1 MKYYIIA
8 GEASGDLHGSNLMK
22 GIYSEDPQADIRFW
36 GGDLMESVWG
46 SCQDN
51 PSHDSV
57 AGRLIETVHRTV
69 SCPLA
74 YPCGQGG
81 STVLTTAPHLKAEG
95 TGLVRHYK
103 EGAVMGFFEVFVKAR
118 MLLGNVSFCKK
129 DILAWKPDVV
139 ILIDYPGFNFKIA
152 EFAHKAGFKVF
163 YYIAPKVWASREGR
177 IKKLKAYVDKLF
189 IVFPFEIPYFTEK
202 GIPFIYKGNPLID
215 AVDGSRAMSE
225 TKQDFLTRNSLED
238 KPIIAMLA
246 GSRKG
251 EISTMMPVLTE
262 FASKMRAIP
271 QYADYQFIIG
281 GAPAR
286 SMSDYEPWL
295 TEENRKY
302 IHVLF
307 GETQSIIRHAEAAVV
322 NSGTASLET
331 VLFNTPQVVGYIGN
345 PLTYQ
350 IARRI
355 VKLKYISLGNL
366 IIDKGAFK
374 EFIQDDCNPDMILS
388 EIRALLED
396 SGYRSKML
404 SDYADIRNA
413 LGGSGASAAVAKA
426 MLDELK

>member
-1 MKYYIIA
+1 MRYYIIA

-22 GIYSEDPQADIRFW
+22 GIYAEDPQAEIRFW
-36 GGDLMESVWG
+36 GGDLMESVWAESESVCPVTG
-46 SCQDN
+46 REGGFKDN
-51 PSHDSV
+51 PSHSCG
-57 AGRLIETVHRTV
+57 AGP
-69 SCPLA
+69 S
-74 YPCGQGG
+74 PCGQGG
-81 STVLTTAPHLKAEG
+81 STVFETALPS
-95 TGLVRHYK
+95 GLVRHYK
-103 EGAVMGFFEVFVKAR
+103 DGAIIGFVEVFVKAR

-129 DILAWKPDVV
+129 DILQWKPDVV

-177 IKKLKAYVDKLF
+177 IKKLKAYVDRLF
-189 IVFPFEIPYFTEK
+189 IVFPFEIPYFTKKE
-202 GIPFIYKGNPLID
+202 IPFIYKGNPLID
-215 AVDGSRAMSE
+215 AVDGSRAMNE
-225 TKQDFLTRNSLED
+225 TKEDFLKRNSLED

-262 FASKMRAIP
+262 FAAKMKGLP

-350 IARRI
+350 IAKKI

-366 IIDKGAFK
+366 IIDRGAFK
-374 EFIQDDCNPDMILS
+374 EFIQDDCNPNMILK
-388 EIRALLED
+388 EIRLLLED
-396 SGYRSKML
+396 KQYREKML

-426 MLDELK
+426 MLEELKG

>member
-22 GIYSEDPQADIRFW
+22 GIYAEDSQADIRFW
-36 GGDLMESVWG
+36 GGDLMESVWD
-46 SCQDN
+46 SCQNN
-51 PSHDSV
+51 PSHSFV
-57 AGRLIETVHRTV
+57 VGPT
-69 SCPLA
+69 
-74 YPCGQGG
+74 PCGQGG
-81 STVLTTAPHLKAEG
+81 STVLTTAPHLKVKDS
-95 TGLVRHYK
+95 GLVRHYK
-103 EGAVMGFFEVFVKAR
+103 DGAVMGFVEVFVKAR

-189 IVFPFEIPYFTEK
+189 IVFPFEIPYFTRKE
-202 GIPFIYKGNPLID
+202 IPFIYKGNPLID
-215 AVDGSRAMSE
+215 AVDGSRAMNE
-225 TKQDFLTRNSLED
+225 TKQDFLQRNSLEN
-238 KPIIAMLA
+238 KPLIAMLA

-262 FASKMRAIP
+262 FAAKMKTLPR
-271 QYADYQFIIG
+271 YSDYQFIIG

-302 IHVLF
+302 IKVLF

-350 IARRI
+350 IAKRI

-366 IIDKGAFK
+366 IIDRGAFK
-374 EFIQDDCNPDMILS
+374 EFIQDDCNPDALVK
-388 EIRALLED
+388 EIRELIENPER
-396 SGYRSKML
+396 RSAML
-404 SDYADIRNA
+404 ADYSDIRNA

-426 MLDELK
+426 MLDELAWPGA